1 MSMFGDIFDD
11 LKTAFT
17 SGGDFWDAALA
28 VAGPTA
34 KELLSNKG
42 KSGGSTPETK
52 SLDAL
57 SAYSKTE
64 IKERSTTYEPAES
77 VDPAEV
83 RAEYI
88 ERMRAYALGGT
99 Q

>member
-11 LKTAFT
+11 LKTSLT
-17 SGGDFWDAALA
+17 SGGDFWDAAIA

-34 KELLSNKG
+34 KELLSSKG
-42 KSGGSTPETK
+42 KSGGSTPENK

-57 SAYSKTE
+57 SAYGKAD
-64 IKERSTTYEPAES
+64 IKERSTTYEAAEA

-83 RAEYI
+83 RKEYI
-88 ERMRAYALGGT
+88 ERMRAYALGEEY
-99 Q
+99 